1 MRSLKAKK
9 KDDHND
15 EKTSEEDDIDTN
27 QIRRLR
33 FNYKVFIEY
42 QKDLNSSNAI
52 KSKMKIKIFILKL
65 IILF

>member
-9 KDDHND
+9 KDDLND
-15 EKTSEEDDIDTN
+15 EKTSEEDDVDSN

-52 KSKMKIKIFILKL
+52 KSKMKIKIFL
-65 IILF
+65 